1 MLALLSPAKTMDMT
15 PSPSGLKSKPLLQ
28 KQAEALVSILKKLPA
43 AELQRMMSVSK
54 DLAQQ
59 TAARYSKFTSQP
71 SKVMPVH
78 YVLQRL
84 IDAHCNLALVVESR
98 RCPLRSSLAF
108 DGPAFRGLRA
118 SMFSKAEQ
126 KQAQASLRIL
136 CALYGVLKPY
146 DGIRPYRL
154 EMASKLKTSR
164 GKTMYEFWGDQ
175 ITAAL
180 AKDLKAGKIKY
191 LVNCASQ
198 EFWKSIQPKKLPPGV
213 RVVTCEF
220 SGPSSLVKQARG
232 SMCRFIVTK
241 RIKDPAGL
249 KKFTGD
255 DKNRW
260 SFQVGRSS
268 ESKLVFAP
276 GKKRA
281 AEDAKASSKRAK
293 RAKRS

>member
-71 SKVMPVH
+71 SK
-78 YVLQRL
+78 
-84 IDAHCNLALVVESR
+84 AAC
-98 RCPLRSSLAF
+98 LAF

-126 KQAQASLRIL
+126 KQAQTSLRIL

>member
-28 KQAEALVSILKKLPA
+28 KQAEVGSLERGPREHLEEASGCGAPEDDERQQGPRTADRGEVFEVHVAALQGSL
-43 AELQRMMSVSK
+43 
-54 DLAQQ
+54 
-59 TAARYSKFTSQP
+59 
-71 SKVMPVH
+71 
-78 YVLQRL
+78 L

-126 KQAQASLRIL
+126 KQAQTSLRIL